1 MTKIIPENP
10 MALLRKS
17 PGPQRKSFVE
27 QLNDV
32 GPVPQQPV
40 AFKQQS
46 PPVVATAAAA
56 AAAPNRRSFVDE
68 VNNFSAAPQP
78 VVQVNFAVYLSISVS
93 VLTC

>member
-1 MTKIIPENP
+1 

-32 GPVPQQPV
+32 GPITQQASVPIKP
-40 AFKQQS
+40 QS
-46 PPVVATAAAA
+46 PP

-68 VNNFSAAPQP
+68 VDNIAGVPQQP
-78 VVQVNFAVYLSISVS
+78 VQVRLFFCFS
-93 VLTC
+93 TD